1 MRTTFFLDFDS
12 LLFFRCKNTDKNGK
26 TRKRRIWRRKNPV
39 SDKEVLQERQLL
51 LKRCFHSKVSCA
63 AEHVVLI
70 YPSIVSQLRSL
81 CHVNYPGTA
90 MKTFNC
96 IFHQGNQYSKYLQV
110 VTLCVMLAF
119 ADKDVLVNSRDI
131 EGIKIGDLIEIHRE
145 TPPNAP

>member
-1 MRTTFFLDFDS
+1 
-12 LLFFRCKNTDKNGK
+12 
-26 TRKRRIWRRKNPV
+26 
-39 SDKEVLQERQLL
+39 
-51 LKRCFHSKVSCA
+51 
-63 AEHVVLI
+63 
-70 YPSIVSQLRSL
+70 
-81 CHVNYPGTA
+81 